1 MRVLTVLALGV
12 FLAVPLSGCD
22 HERAKVTTYEPGK
35 YKGQTDPLV
44 AKTKGGVN
52 DEAIKKRF
60 AMIQTDR

>member
-1 MRVLTVLALGV
+1 MRVLSVIALGV

-22 HERAKVTTYEPGK
+22 SERAQVDQHTPGQYTGK
-35 YKGQTDPLV
+35 TDPLLE
-44 AKTKGGVN
+44 KTKGGVN